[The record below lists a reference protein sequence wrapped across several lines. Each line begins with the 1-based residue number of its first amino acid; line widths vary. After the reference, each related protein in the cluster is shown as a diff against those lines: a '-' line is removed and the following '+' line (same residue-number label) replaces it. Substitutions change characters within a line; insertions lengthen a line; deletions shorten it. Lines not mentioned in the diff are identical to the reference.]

1 MHSFDHDKELD
12 LLTKTA
18 AEAIDAPSAANW
30 DKMQRILD
38 KELPQQKK
46 RRGGIIWWIAPS
58 ILALGLGLYW
68 LQSTQKQ
75 SLPKGTVQKETIQ
88 NSIVKQSNIEP
99 ATSTI
104 DKETI
109 HNLET
114 SPRYI
119 HSNHD
124 KKIIIATPPLNT
136 QDQSNSTKSNI
147 KIEPTKEIVI
157 AQTEVNTNNS
167 NNSTNNNNN
176 KVNTNNSTSSTN
188 STTINPVVESK
199 VDSNNNVAPNNN
211 FTNKSISVTTK
222 KGFFVGV
229 IGGFDVSTV
238 KFNYATNVGYNFGG
252 TLGYRFNNHWSVQT
266 GAIYTQKNYKLKG
279 QDFHPPKGS
288 WISYYEIETVD
299 GYCKMWDIPIIATYH
314 FTGNNKGNSF
324 VSIGSSSYFMKNE
337 NYNYLYYYNNQY
349 YNRNNN
355 YNSTDQ
361 HLFAL
366 LHISAGIERPI
377 GKNITSIIEPYA
389 KIPLTGV
396 GFGSIQLSSFGL
408 NFSVQYK
415 QPKK

>member
-18 AEAIDAPSAANW
+18 AEAIDAPIAANW
-30 DKMQRILD
+30 DKMQRVLD

-58 ILALGLGLYW
+58 ILALGLGLFW

-75 SLPKGTVQKETIQ
+75 NLPKGSVQKETIQ
-88 NSIVKQSNIEP
+88 NSIVKESNIEP
-99 ATSTI
+99 ATSTT

-109 HNLET
+109 NNLET
-114 SPRYI
+114 SQSNI
-119 HSNHD
+119 HSNHI
-124 KKIIIATPPLNT
+124 KKLIIATPPLKT
-136 QDQSNSTKSNI
+136 QHQLNSTNSQI
-147 KIEPTKEIVI
+147 KIDPNKEIVI
-157 AQTEVNTNNS
+157 AQTEVNTNKS
-167 NNSTNNNNN
+167 FNSTNSNN
-176 KVNTNNSTSSTN
+176 KVNTNNSTNSTN
-188 STTINPVVESK
+188 SKTINPVFDSK
-199 VDSNNNVAPNNN
+199 VDSNNIVAPNINV
-211 FTNKSISVTTK
+211 TNKSMSVPTK
-222 KGFFVGV
+222 KGFFFGV

-238 KFNYATNVGYNFGG
+238 KFNYSSNVGYNFGG
-252 TLGYRFNNHWSVQT
+252 TLGYRFNNNWSVQT

-288 WISYYEIETVD
+288 WISLYEIETVD

-314 FTGNNKGNSF
+314 FTGNNNGNAFISL
-324 VSIGSSSYFMKNE
+324 GTSSYFMKNE

-349 YNRNNN
+349 YNRTNN

-389 KIPLTGV
+389 KIPLAGV

-408 NFSVQYK
+408 NFSVQYR